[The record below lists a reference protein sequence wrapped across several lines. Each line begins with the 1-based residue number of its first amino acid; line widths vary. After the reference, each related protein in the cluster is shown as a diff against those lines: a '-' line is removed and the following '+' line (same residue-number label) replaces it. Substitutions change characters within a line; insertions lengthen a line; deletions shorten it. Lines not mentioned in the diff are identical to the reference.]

1 MIKIFTTDKN
11 GKINL
16 TKKELEDLLN
26 EAYWDGYNA
35 PHYKDYTTITYPNY
49 TPFTWNT
56 TGTTLQY
63 NPQYNTSESTVTNS
77 ACINNANVQNN

>member
-26 EAYWDGYNA
+26 EAYWDGYNT
-35 PHYKDYTTITYPNY
+35 KNYTTISYPNY
-49 TPFTWNT
+49 TPFVWNS

-63 NPQYNTSESTVTNS
+63 NPYEGTTTNS
-77 ACINNANVQNN
+77 ACINTTNV